1 MDVWHASHGSRQPP
15 INFALTDEDP
25 SDHNVEVALM

>member
-1 MDVWHASHGSRQPP
+1 MDAWRLSHGGREPP

-25 SDHNVEVALM
+25 SDHNAEVALM